1 LGRMA
6 AQILHTAN
14 VRLQR
19 EHRGVAEPP
28 ASRWLTQFRH
38 DTTSPVHHQV
48 VVSDVAV
55 QERPPLAE
63 VRAVAD
69 LLAAAPSASTWPL
82 VHQQP

>member
-6 AQILHTAN
+6 AQILHTASA
-14 VRLQR
+14 RLQR
-19 EHRGVAEPP
+19 EHRGNTEAP

-38 DTTSPVHHQV
+38 DTASPVHHQL

-55 QERPPLAE
+55 EERPPLAE

-69 LLAAAPSASTWPL
+69 LLAAAPGTSTWPL
-82 VHQQP
+82 AHQQP